1 MDCLMPSNLDS
12 DINVVHSTFE
22 DIDMSLYDFVNN
34 TLDLHTTTNKGIEKV
49 PIIWVG
55 SERAFQI
62 KNNRDYRDSVGKLR
76 LPLISIE
83 RASVEKDKAFKGSIQ
98 AHIQPE
104 KDSREYRQGAFQIVR
119 KLNHEKTRNFQAAEA
134 KKKKGQPYFPHDS
147 KKYVYDDF
155 YIPLPVY
162 VKVMYNVVLRT
173 EYQQQMNDL
182 MTPFIS
188 RPGQL
193 NHFIMKREGKLFEGF
208 IESYDASNNL
218 SALSQDERKFETKV
232 SIKVLGFIT
241 GDGSSN
247 QETPKIIKKESIV
260 EIKMPRERVILE
272 DEIPWKKKNN
282 KYRG

>member
-1 MDCLMPSNLDS
+1 MPSDLEKEFS
-12 DINVVHSTFE
+12 IVASSFE
-22 DIDMSLYDFVNN
+22 DIDLSLYNFVNS
-34 TLDLHTTTNKGIEKV
+34 TLDLHTTTNKGMEKV

-62 KNNRDYRDSVGKLR
+62 KNNRDYRDSIGKLR

-83 RASVEKDKAFKGSIQ
+83 RASIEKDKTFKGNIQ
-98 AHIQPE
+98 ANIPVS
-104 KDSREYRQGAFQIVR
+104 KDAREYRQGAFKLVS
-119 KLNHEKTRNFQAAEA
+119 KLNQEKTRAFQAAEA
-134 KKKKGQPYFPHDS
+134 KKKKGQPHYPHDS
-147 KKYVYDDF
+147 KKFVYDEF

-182 MTPFIS
+182 IAPFIS

-193 NHFIMKREGKLFEGF
+193 NHFVMRDNGKMYEGF

-218 SALSQDERKFETKV
+218 SALAQEERKFETKI
-232 SIKVLGFIT
+232 SIKVLGYIT
-241 GDGSSN
+241 GDGSAN
-247 QETPKIIKKESIV
+247 QETPKVIKKETIV
-260 EIKMPRERVILE
+260 EVKIPRERVMLE

-282 KYRG
+282 KYRR

>member
-1 MDCLMPSNLDS
+1 MPSNLDMEL
-12 DINVVHSTFE
+12 NLLHSSFE
-22 DIDMSLYDFVNN
+22 DIDASLYDFVDK
-34 TLDLHTTTNKGIEKV
+34 TLNLHTKTNKGMEKV
-49 PIIWVG
+49 PVIWMG

-62 KNNRDYRDSVGKLR
+62 KNNRDYRDSIGKLR

-83 RASVEKDKAFKGSIQ
+83 RASVEKDKTFKGKVQ

-104 KDSREYRQGAFQIVR
+104 NDVRKYRQGEFQIIR
-119 KLNHEKTRNFQAAEA
+119 KLNQEKTRAFQAAEA
-134 KKKKGQPYFPHDS
+134 KKKKGQANFPYDS
-147 KKYVYDDF
+147 KKYVYDEF

-193 NHFIMKREGKLFEGF
+193 NYFVMKREGKLFEGF
-208 IESYDASNNL
+208 IESYDSSNNL
-218 SALSQDERKFETKV
+218 NTLAQEERKFETKV
-232 SIKVLGFIT
+232 SIKVLGYIT

-247 QETPKIIKKESIV
+247 QETPKIVTKESIV
-260 EIKMPRERVILE
+260 EIKIPRERVVLG
-272 DEIPWKKKNN
+272 DELPWLKKNN

>member
-1 MDCLMPSNLDS
+1 MPSDLEKEFS
-12 DINVVHSTFE
+12 IVASSFE
-22 DIDMSLYDFVNN
+22 DIDFSIYNFVDN
-34 TLDLHTTTNKGIEKV
+34 TLNLHTKTNRGIEKV
-49 PIIWVG
+49 PIVWIG
-55 SERAFQI
+55 SERAFQV

-83 RASVEKDKAFKGSIQ
+83 RASVEKDKAFKGNIQ
-98 AHIQPE
+98 ANLQTAN
-104 KDSREYRQGAFQIVR
+104 DARQYRGGPFKIVSQ
-119 KLNHEKTRNFQAAEA
+119 LNQEKTRNFQAAEA
-134 KKKKGQPYFPHDS
+134 KRKKGQSHFPHDS
-147 KKYVYDDF
+147 KKFVYDEY

-182 MTPFIS
+182 LTPFIS

-193 NHFIMKREGKLFEGF
+193 NHFVMRDNGKMYEGF

-218 SALSQDERKFETKV
+218 TTLGQDERKFETKV
-232 SIKVLGFIT
+232 SIKVLGYIT

-247 QETPKIIKKESIV
+247 QETPKVILKETIV
-260 EIKMPRERVILE
+260 EIKLPRERVILE